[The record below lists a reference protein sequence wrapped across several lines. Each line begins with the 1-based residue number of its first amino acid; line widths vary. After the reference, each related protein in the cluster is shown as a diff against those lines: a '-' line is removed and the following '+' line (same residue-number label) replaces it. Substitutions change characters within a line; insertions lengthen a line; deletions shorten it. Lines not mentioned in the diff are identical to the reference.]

1 MSRFKSVN
9 KRTGELLPH
18 EHLRQ
23 GAESPAFFK
32 SEKGSVHD
40 MQKKFQ
46 AGTFMPDSMISCRTL
61 YKANGFSDDDF
72 SRPVIGIC
80 DSFTDIVPG
89 HKNLREL
96 SEQVKYGVYRA
107 ADPAIPCPPGRSWP
121 TALKSWPGPTGWMVS
136 CWWVPATRPCPEC

>member
-1 MSRFKSVN
+1 MPNRY
-9 KRTGELLPH
+9 TTQEYP
-18 EHLRQ
+18 
-23 GAESPAFFK
+23 PAVFFK

-89 HKNLREL
+89 HKNLLEL
-96 SEQVKYGVYRA
+96 S
-107 ADPAIPCPPGRSWP
+107 
-121 TALKSWPGPTGWMVS
+121 
-136 CWWVPATRPCPEC
+136 